1 MRIDFLSN
9 HGLMGGGEV
18 MLFQLAGVAR
28 ELGHT
33 SVVIA
38 PEDSEVAERARSL
51 ALPFVGVEASG
62 RRQLMRRYHA
72 YSRASDADVLWCNG
86 PVPSMATIG
95 VRTPRIVHLHQHPTG
110 SQATVLRLARR
121 GAAATLV
128 PSHTMAA
135 MIKGTTAFPNWTDAP
150 PPDFTRRI
158 HDSATVRIGFIGRIS
173 AVKGLDVLAASVA
186 LLPSNVKARLV
197 VAGDDRFV
205 PAAESAPVRAALE
218 RISDVTELVGWTD
231 RDAFHAAIDVLVV
244 PSSWD
249 EPFGLVAAEA
259 MARSTPLLV
268 TKSGALP
275 EIVGP
280 DHPWIVRRCDP
291 EALAAAITE
300 MIADPERVRESVVS
314 AENRWNNHFSPM
326 AGTERL
332 AQFLSAFGNRSPEA
346 G

>member
-51 ALPFVGVEASG
+51 ALPFVGVEAKG

-95 VRTPRIVHLHQHPTG
+95 VRTRRIVHLHQHPTG
-110 SQATVLRLARR
+110 SQATLLRLARR
-121 GAAATLV
+121 SAAATLV

-135 MIKGTTAFPNWTDAP
+135 MVKGTTAFPNWTDAP

-158 HDSATVRIGFIGRIS
+158 QDSAAVRIGFIGRIS
-173 AVKGLDVLAASVA
+173 TVKGLDVLADSVA
-186 LLPSNVKARLV
+186 LLPSNLKVRLI

-218 RISDVTELVGWTD
+218 RISGVTEVVGWTN
-231 RDAFHAAIDVLVV
+231 RDSFHASIDLLVV
-244 PSSWD
+244 PSTWD

-259 MARSTPLLV
+259 MARRTPLLV

-280 DHPWIVRRCDP
+280 DHPWIVRRRDP
-291 EALAAAITE
+291 EALAAAMAE
-300 MIADPERVRESVVS
+300 MIADPERVRESVIR
-314 AENRWNNHFSPM
+314 AENRWNTHFSPG

-332 AQFLSAFGNRSPEA
+332 TQFLSAFGDQRPEA
-346 G
+346 V